1 MWVRGGSRSCPP
13 EAYRLSENTHVKQG
27 NRQCRIV
34 GYVRTDIGRISE
46 CFVLIGVG
54 QLLTF

>member
-13 EAYRLSENTHVKQG
+13 EAYRLSENTHVK
-27 NRQCRIV
+27 CRIV